1 MPELLGW
8 IAPLTNLAGS
18 SLRIPMTDEPD
29 TQPPAAPAPPP
40 IPRFDA
46 PLPPRAAQRL
56 DEATATRHDITHAT
70 RPPWPKYDADKPDP
84 GHRGKRQCIGRSTQ
98 TGSRCKLKP
107 CDNKERCKFHGGRT
121 TGRPPKGRSRDRD
134 AEVRGA
140 SGRYFESMGKLA
152 KVYQEALTDSA
163 LTDTREPL
171 AALDAFT
178 RRALKRAVEADVPEY
193 RESMLKL
200 SEQAESALA
209 AGDLEALRV
218 AVESLTN
225 SARAGVRADE
235 SDAVAI
241 DALRTF
247 SERVDAYWK
256 TKLDRKQAINARDLA
271 LILQRIVD
279 IIQAEVPGE
288 AALRV
293 AKAIDVLMIQS
304 GRAAERRDAQ
314 DVALIGGPRADE

>member
-1 MPELLGW
+1 
-8 IAPLTNLAGS
+8 
-18 SLRIPMTDEPD
+18 MTDE
-29 TQPPAAPAPPP
+29 TQPPAPPPSAPP

-56 DEATATRHDITHAT
+56 DETTATRHDIAHAT
-70 RPPWPKYDADKPDP
+70 RPPWPKYDADKPEP
-84 GHRGKRQCIGRSTQ
+84 GCRFKRQCIGRSTQ
-98 TGSRCKLKP
+98 TGSRCRMKP

-121 TGRPPKGRSRDRD
+121 TGRPPKGRSRERD
-134 AEVRGA
+134 AELRGA

-178 RRALKRAVEADVPEY
+178 RRVLKRADEHDVPEF
-193 RESMLKL
+193 RKWIGEWAGKAHQAWLGRDEKGLEMAITML
-200 SEQAESALA
+200 
-209 AGDLEALRV
+209 LEASDRGIRQD
-218 AVESLTN
+218 A
-225 SARAGVRADE
+225 
-235 SDAVAI
+235 SDAAAI
-241 DALRTF
+241 AALKTF
-247 SERVDAYWK
+247 GERVDAYWK
-256 TKLDRKQAINARDLA
+256 TKLDRKQAINARDLT

-293 AKAIDVLMIQS
+293 AKAIDTLMIQS
-304 GRAAERRDAQ
+304 GRSAELRDAQ
-314 DVALIGGPRADE
+314 DVALIGGPRAGE